1 MKEKLFHPK
10 VQLLVRV
17 VLGGILV
24 YASWHKIA
32 DPPDFAKIIY
42 NYRLFPESSIHMLA
56 VFVPWIELVAGLA
69 LISGI
74 WLRGGALMAAVFF
87 TFFIVFADFGDS
99 HSVVA
104 EEMVKA
110 EILLDISDSWHVN
123 FEKNRG
129 APSEIYLDKL
139 YSLSAHEDNGVKYF
153 SGIATYKKTID
164 LPKTINTTQPVLL
177 DLGEVADV
185 AEVIINGKYAGTELK
200 HNNEDYLIMKESDIF
215 AIIS

>member
-87 TFFIVFADFGDS
+87 SFFIVALSYNLARECPTICGCFDTHESGLDLTIAQKFAKMRTEIGLDCCL
-99 HSVVA
+99 VVA
-104 EEMVKA
+104 ALYVLVGSLGCCGRTSCDGGDQDSPGATEETA
-110 EILLDISDSWHVN
+110 
-123 FEKNRG
+123 
-129 APSEIYLDKL
+129 A
-139 YSLSAHEDNGVKYF
+139 
-153 SGIATYKKTID
+153 
-164 LPKTINTTQPVLL
+164 
-177 DLGEVADV
+177 
-185 AEVIINGKYAGTELK
+185 
-200 HNNEDYLIMKESDIF
+200 
-215 AIIS
+215 

>member
-87 TFFIVFADFGDS
+87 TFFIVALSYNLARECPTICGCFDTHESGLDLTNAQKFAKMRTEIGLDCGLVYFGKCPV
-99 HSVVA
+99 SVTLAHGPIVSCGVRCCPQQSDRS
-104 EEMVKA
+104 E
-110 EILLDISDSWHVN
+110 LDV
-123 FEKNRG
+123 
-129 APSEIYLDKL
+129 
-139 YSLSAHEDNGVKYF
+139 
-153 SGIATYKKTID
+153 GIA
-164 LPKTINTTQPVLL
+164 
-177 DLGEVADV
+177 GW
-185 AEVIINGKYAGTELK
+185 
-200 HNNEDYLIMKESDIF
+200 EDHAPLVSGVT
-215 AIIS
+215 S